1 MSRRLPENH
10 GVGDTDRLRRAVI
23 DVVVAAAGTL
33 ALTGILSHAQSGQSR
48 DYAFL
53 YLALVAAL
61 GLFSGLASSLVA
73 AAVSFLCVD
82 YFFVPP
88 VHQFTISD
96 ETDLVNLL
104 VFFGA
109 AGLVGGLSSRRRR
122 AQLEAEAL
130 ARHLRQANA
139 EMERMSREQAD
150 AARTAVRLARTEQQV
165 RVLEE
170 GDRLRRE
177 LLQNV
182 SHELRTPLASILT
195 GATAALDKPDAGDQH
210 ETLSAIAA
218 QARRLNRLVGDMLD
232 MARIEGGALDLS
244 LDEMDMGEA
253 ATAAAERLRGFS
265 PDRSVDVEV
274 LRRPV
279 DVVADWDRVGQVM
292 DNLLM
297 NADRFAP
304 PGTPIEV
311 RITPG
316 ARGTVVTEVT
326 DHGPGVAPELRER
339 IFERFVGMRP
349 ADRDGRT
356 ELGGT
361 GIGLAIARGLV
372 EAQAGR
378 LWFDDPEPGGTGA
391 RFAFSLPATHDDG
404 QAAASPNR

>member
-1 MSRRLPENH
+1 VL
-10 GVGDTDRLRRAVI
+10 GIG
-23 DVVVAAAGTL
+23 AATAGPL
-33 ALTGILSHAQSGQSR
+33 ALTAILSHVQSGQSR
-48 DYAFL
+48 EYAFL

-61 GLFSGLASSLVA
+61 GLFLDLTSSLVA

-88 VHQFTISD
+88 VHQLSIAD

-109 AGLVGGLSSRRRR
+109 AGVIGGLSSRRRR

-130 ARHLRQANA
+130 SRRLRVANE
-139 EMERMSREQAD
+139 EMERLNREQAD
-150 AARTAVRLARTEQQV
+150 TARTAVRLAHTEQQV
-165 RVLEE
+165 RVLQET
-170 GDRLRRE
+170 DRLRRE

-195 GATAALDKPDAGDQH
+195 GTTAFLDQPK
-210 ETLSAIAA
+210 LSAPQRELLTAIAG

-232 MARIEGGALDLS
+232 MARIEGGALDLV

-253 ATAAAERLRGFS
+253 ATAAAERLRRIS
-265 PDRSVDVEV
+265 RDRTVEV
-274 LRRPV
+274 VVTRRPV
-279 DVVADWDRVGQVM
+279 EVVADWDRVGQVM

-304 PGTPIEV
+304 PESAIEV

-316 ARGTVVTEVT
+316 ARGNVVTQVT

-339 IFERFVGMRP
+339 IFERFVGQRP
-349 ADRDGRT
+349 PERDGRA

-361 GIGLAIARGLV
+361 GLGLAIVRGLV

-378 LWFDDPEPGGTGA
+378 VWLDDSEPGANGA
-391 RFAFSLPATHDDG
+391 RFAFSLPAAHSGEG
-404 QAAASPNR
+404 QDAASPNR